1 MSCSKIPSI
10 MVTLLRLGRIHVIT
24 KETMIDFYKGKMS
37 DDKGDKESANEDL
50 ESFLNRLRT
59 EEHVKEEECVSYFL
73 PKLSEHEVNLLEKSD
88 EKYLKTFG
96 WYYKGEDPDVDDDEM
111 SKSESKSKFIR
122 SLCVRYTFELTAP
135 DFNSVTCCEL
145 Q

>member
-1 MSCSKIPSI
+1 MSRSKISSI
-10 MVTLLRLGRIHVIT
+10 IVTLLRLGRIHVIT

-50 ESFLNRLRT
+50 ESFMNRLQT
-59 EEHVKEEECVSYFL
+59 AGYVKEEECVSYFL
-73 PKLSEHEVNLLEKSD
+73 PKLNEHEVNLLEKSD

-96 WYYKGEDPDVDDDEM
+96 WYYKGEDPDVDDEEM

-122 SLCVRYTFELTAP
+122 SLCVRHTFELTAP
-135 DFNSVTCCEL
+135 ELNSVTCCEF

>member
-1 MSCSKIPSI
+1 

-24 KETMIDFYKGKMS
+24 KETMTDFYKGKMS
-37 DDKGDKESANEDL
+37 DGKSDKESANEDL

-59 EEHVKEEECVSYFL
+59 AEHVKEEECVTYFL
-73 PKLSEHEVNLLEKSD
+73 PKLNEHEVNLLGKSD

-96 WYYKGEDPDVDDDEM
+96 WYYKGEDPDVDDEEM

-122 SLCVRYTFELTAP
+122 CLCVRNTFELTLP
-135 DFNSVTCCEL
+135 ELNSVTCCEF